1 MPEPAATAPAESL
14 AARDQLLVIAPPG
27 CGKTEFLAQRAAE
40 LLPSIL
46 PGQKILA
53 LTFSN
58 KAKTNLRNRLRQS
71 LGPELL
77 QRYVTIRNFHGHAWE
92 IVLSHARTI
101 GVDVPSLPPDKRTQA
116 EAIEPFLEGLAD
128 REKFAVID
136 TIEED
141 LRAAKQQP
149 RTDDQIL
156 THLRSAAGSRA
167 FEVESRRQ
175 ASGQLFYDD
184 LLRHAQRLLR
194 HPSIARLYRAHY
206 AAILVDEYQDLSPQQ
221 LDIALRT
228 TDHNRTFVGDP
239 LQGIYSWTGAR
250 PVEVERVLRRVCG
263 APLGLGKSYRSS
275 PAVLRLLASVSAP
288 LGGLPLEAA
297 DPSAWHEGGLTTGG
311 LFDDGS
317 AEADFVVRCARE
329 ILKRTPGA
337 TIGVITRM
345 GWRRGLIDTAV
356 AAAPDLPSCRWDL
369 AVDDPRVIELIEAA
383 IQRAGDSA
391 EIETI
396 EAAVV
401 EHLDAADI
409 DTRLEVS
416 DALSQLA
423 ESAAALGSV
432 QLALL
437 QLRVRDDSSDIIA
450 PGVHLLNAH
459 TGKGQ
464 QFDWVFIPGFEEG
477 NVPNSWK
484 AKTRDQ
490 LLEEHRILLVM
501 ISRARHGVVLS
512 RSRSLIAKSG
522 RPWSP
527 DPSRWRDLV
536 AAGLTHT
543 PDQVDAHLSGL
554 A

>member
-1 MPEPAATAPAESL
+1 MPEPEATGSAESL
-14 AARDQLLVIAPPG
+14 SDRDQLLVIAPPG

-58 KAKTNLRNRLRQS
+58 KAKTNLKNRLSRS

-77 QRYVTIRNFHGHAWE
+77 RRYVTIRNFHGHAWE
-92 IVLSHARTI
+92 IVLSHAPTI
-101 GVDVPSLPPDKRTQA
+101 GLEVPSLPPDKRTQA
-116 EAIEPFLEGLAD
+116 EAIEPFLEGLTD
-128 REKFAVID
+128 REKFPVID
-136 TIEED
+136 AIEED
-141 LRAAKQQP
+141 LRTAKQRARSDDEVLTYL
-149 RTDDQIL
+149 RT
-156 THLRSAAGSRA
+156 TAESRS
-167 FEVESRRQ
+167 FEIESRRQ
-175 ASGQLFYDD
+175 VNGQLFYDD

-228 TDHNRTFVGDP
+228 TDRNRTFVGDP

-263 APLGLGKSYRSS
+263 VPHGLGKSYRSS
-275 PAVLRLLASVSAP
+275 PAVLKLLASVSAP

-297 DPSAWHEGGLTTGG
+297 DPSAWHEGGITTGG
-311 LFDDGS
+311 SFDDGTE
-317 AEADFVVRCARE
+317 EADYVVRRARE
-329 ILKRTPGA
+329 ILQKTPRA
-337 TIGVITRM
+337 TIGVISRN
-345 GWRRGLIDTAV
+345 GWRRSLIDTAV
-356 AAAPDLPSCRWDL
+356 AAASDLPSSRWDL

-383 IQRAGDSA
+383 VQRAGDSA
-391 EIETI
+391 EIEGI

-409 DTRLEVS
+409 DTRLEVN
-416 DALSQLA
+416 DALKQLA
-423 ESAAALGSV
+423 KSAAALGSV
-432 QLALL
+432 RLALQ
-437 QLRVRDDSSDIIA
+437 QLRVRDDSSDVVA

-501 ISRARHGVVLS
+501 ISRARHGVLMS
-512 RSRSLIAKSG
+512 NSRSLIAKNG
-522 RPWSP
+522 RPRSP
-527 DPSRWRDLV
+527 EPSRWRDLV
-536 AAGLTHT
+536 VAGFTHT
-543 PDQVDAHLSGL
+543 PDQVDAHLRGL
-554 A
+554 T